1 MLCNTVLLAQFGDLT
16 SKDLVRFSEAIAGGL
31 LLVVV
36 FLGLCLLPILIWRGR
51 LRKRGYPGIGAY
63 LRELPQTEEQ
73 RLDAVDLTLKGTVLC
88 GLGLLFPPL
97 ILIGLVP
104 LYYGAR
110 KLLVTKLGITGAK
123 EGVHDGRLE

>member
-16 SKDLVRFSEAIAGGL
+16 SKDLVRFSEAIAAGL
-31 LLVVV
+31 CLVLV

-63 LRELPQTEEQ
+63 LHELPQTEEQ
-73 RLDAVDLTLKGTVLC
+73 KLDAVDLTLKGAVLC

-104 LYYGAR
+104 FYYGAR
-110 KLLVTKLGITGAK
+110 KLMVTKLGITGAK
-123 EGVHDGRLE
+123 EDVHDGRME